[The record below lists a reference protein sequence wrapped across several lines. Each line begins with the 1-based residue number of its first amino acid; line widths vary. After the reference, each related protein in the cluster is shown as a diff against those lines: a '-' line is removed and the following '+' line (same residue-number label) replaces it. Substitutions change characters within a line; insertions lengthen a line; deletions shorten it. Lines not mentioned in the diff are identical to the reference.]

1 MPRDGKVVL
10 TCPGRG
16 LVAALLL
23 IALCILPAFGQEA
36 GAVKRFGISLEN
48 GRVTGGLQV
57 LQIIRGDQVDIVWT
71 SDQMNM
77 LHLHGYDLEITVAP
91 GSPQSMT
98 FTARATG
105 RYPVEIH
112 GGAGR
117 DRILMYVEVHPR

>member
-1 MPRDGKVVL
+1 MPRDANVVL

-16 LVAALLL
+16 LAAALLL
-23 IALCILPAFGQEA
+23 IAVWVLPTLAQEA
-36 GAVKRFGISLEN
+36 GAVKRFDISLEN
-48 GRVTGGLQV
+48 GRVTGGLEV
-57 LQIIRGDQVDIVWT
+57 LQTIQGDQVDILWT
-71 SDQMNM
+71 SNRVVT

-91 GSPQSMT
+91 GSSQSMT

-117 DRILMYVEVHPR
+117 GRTLMYVEVHPH